1 MQPTATVTPEHPD
14 LALPDQ
20 LPDHMQLP
28 DKDGSITINFQENP
42 QSNLLTG
49 SLIPHLSK
57 LYPDGQYCIGH
68 DCGIYYR
75 HTQPPLD
82 GCKAPDW
89 FFVPGVPPMLN
100 GQFRRSYVLWQEV
113 VRPLLIIEYV
123 SGDGRDERDTTPY
136 RGKFWVYEQG
146 IGAPYY
152 AIFDGPRDSVELLEL
167 KAGRYRQVVP
177 NDAGRLPIPPLGVEL
192 GIWYGTYR
200 GMDLPWLR
208 FWDAATRFLLSSE
221 DEQAAAERHRAEA
234 ERHRAEAEHRRA
246 ETAESLLDDT
256 RKRLEQESEARKAN
270 GSCAAHLA
278 ERLRSM
284 GIDPDMPAP

>member
-1 MQPTATVTPEHPD
+1 MQPTATVTPDPPD
-14 LALPDQ
+14 IALPDQ

-28 DKDGSITINFQENP
+28 DKDGSIVINFQENP

-75 HTQPPLD
+75 YTQPPLD

-152 AIFDGPRDSVELLEL
+152 AIFDGPRDSVELFELE
-167 KAGRYRQVVP
+167 AGRYRQVVP

-221 DEQAAAERHRAEA
+221 DEQAAAER
-234 ERHRAEAEHRRA
+234 RRA
-246 ETAESLLDDT
+246 ETAESLLHDT
-256 RKRLEQESEARKAN
+256 RKRLEQECERAESERQR
-270 GSCAAHLA
+270 AAQLA
-278 ERLRSM
+278 ERLRSV
-284 GIDPDMPAP
+284 GIDPDTPAPH